1 MANHTSVLID
11 DGHLILN
18 ITIPQNPL
26 SLNITIPQNPLSL
39 NITIPENPLSLNP
52 ALQYFFVVCLALQ
65 GIFGTLGNV
74 LVIGAVCIVP
84 ALRTTSNAFIIN
96 LSLADLLVT
105 CVTQPSSL
113 LGAILGEGFFN
124 ERHTACSVVGTLC
137 AMGCIA
143 STWNI
148 FMISLNRP
156 LQNQIILPLASLGE
170 IFFDV
175 VEALDCVEDCSL
187 SCRKERK
194 SFILICYFEH
204 YERVY
209 TKLRTLLM
217 CAAVWLLIYLI
228 ELPNQTGWGDTRFS
242 TVFYVCTFAN
252 HVHSYALFYIGVG
265 VCLPVAGSFF
275 CYLGIYLK
283 VRNSS
288 LVRNRIL
295 MKRETDAESSTQTNN
310 PSAVGS
316 KTRPSVDPIKNSN
329 QQKQRQSLREF
340 HKNVRVAKA
349 LFRVFV
355 IFLIMWLP
363 VAVLILMGQGTRVH
377 PVWYILT
384 VLMAHGNS
392 SINCL
397 VYALSLDHFRDGY
410 LRLLGLR
417 RCRPGAIGPDGRS
430 NTLGGNSRVNGDASS
445 VAGYNQSRRST
456 IQTEMGAAAVKAYRE
471 TSSHSGST
479 RD

>member
-148 FMISLNRP
+148 FMISLNR
-156 LQNQIILPLASLGE
+156 
-170 IFFDV
+170 
-175 VEALDCVEDCSL
+175 
-187 SCRKERK
+187 
-194 SFILICYFEH
+194 FILICYFEH